1 MNEKP
6 SSNPTPRQLCL
17 SSIIYL
23 NFAMAGDM
31 ESVDLLRQLLD
42 RCMAIDWGSAQFA
55 SDYFQSIAH
64 FQTEVIASQGETLSA
79 SMPIFRDAIK
89 HCHGMGK
96 TIGDYSTLVSGL
108 LIYIKTMVLLHSQMK
123 DQLEMLNADTSSYVL
138 PPLPKNPLE

>member
-1 MNEKP
+1 
-6 SSNPTPRQLCL
+6 
-17 SSIIYL
+17 
-23 NFAMAGDM
+23 M

-55 SDYFQSIAH
+55 SDSKAMTGAPEISNSDNFQSIAH